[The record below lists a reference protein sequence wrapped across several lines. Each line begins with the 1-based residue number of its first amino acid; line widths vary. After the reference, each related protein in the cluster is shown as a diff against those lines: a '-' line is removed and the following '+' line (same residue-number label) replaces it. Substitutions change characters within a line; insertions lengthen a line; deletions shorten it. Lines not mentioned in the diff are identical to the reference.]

1 MNEMTRRQFVGALA
15 AGSAAMS
22 LGTFVAGQKRPN
34 ILLITADDMGI
45 QAGCYGDTTISTPHI
60 DQLAAEGIQ
69 FENAYVT
76 QASCSPSRS
85 SIFTG
90 LYPHQNGQLG
100 LEHRGYTMHRGVPTL
115 PGL

>member
-1 MNEMTRRQFVGALA
+1 MADVA
-15 AGSAAMS
+15 AGSAAVV
-22 LGTFVAGQKRPN
+22 LGSIAHSQQRPN
-34 ILLITADDMGI
+34 ILLITADDMGD
-45 QAGCYGDTTISTPHI
+45 QTGCYGDHTIATPNI
-60 DQLAAEGIQ
+60 DRLAAQGIL
-69 FENAYVT
+69 FRNAYVT

-115 PGL
+115 PGLLKENG

>member
-1 MNEMTRRQFVGALA
+1 MPVVLIHLHNNGAPL
-15 AGSAAMS
+15 
-22 LGTFVAGQKRPN
+22 KPN
-34 ILLITADDMGI
+34 ILFIMTDNQGAWSL
-45 QAGCYGDTTISTPHI
+45 GCYGNNDVRTPHI

-85 SIFTG
+85 SMFTG

-100 LEHRGYTMHRGVPTL
+100 LEHRGYKMHRGVPTL